1 MPLKG
6 NDFFQLSLV
15 VCECVGCRL
24 TCQDGVADGV
34 ALIQPQHRQHT
45 DLVRGAWS
53 QTGQSHRGVPRVQ
66 GHGHRLSWKR
76 DKGVEARSSN
86 QNPLFFYLLQC
97 LFLTVLGVSI
107 CQFKSRNTALGLGP
121 RHGHRVLGHM
131 TKNQVWGRLW
141 TWCSTFTGYI
151 WTSRLHNKSDVQQDV
166 LMRLNIIRWEDILDH
181 HIRSMSVCIYVQTHI
196 YTVYT
201 PYTT

>member
-1 MPLKG
+1 M
-6 NDFFQLSLV
+6 
-15 VCECVGCRL
+15 CRL
-24 TCQDGVADGV
+24 QTHVSGRCRWWGRSHPAPAPTAHWPRTWSLESDGTVPQRSSPSPGTRTP
-34 ALIQPQHRQHT
+34 ALLKTRQ
-45 DLVRGAWS
+45 RSWS
-53 QTGQSHRGVPRVQ
+53 QIIKSKSP
-66 GHGHRLSWKR
+66 
-76 DKGVEARSSN
+76 
-86 QNPLFFYLLQC
+86 FFYLLQC

-166 LMRLNIIRWEDILDH
+166 LMRLNIIWWEDILDH